1 MIAKK
6 WGLALSLTF
15 AFGLMACDSS
25 SGGKGGNTISCKVT
39 STSNS
44 VTMSASYQGQSITE
58 KVTLQGDN
66 MIQTTTYS
74 GMTQSEFNEECE
86 DAKEYSFGD
95 VTCEGKTITVKG
107 EAYGVTIG
115 KLKESAEEMCD
126 EMKSMDEEDLE
137 DR

>member
-6 WGLALSLTF
+6 LGLALSLTF

-44 VTMSASYQGQSITE
+44 VTMSASYQGQSVTQ

-66 MIQTTTYS
+66 MIETTTFS

-86 DAKEYSFGD
+86 DAKEISYGD
-95 VTCEGKTITVKG
+95 VSCDGRTITLKMSSH
-107 EAYGVTIG
+107 GVTVDQ
-115 KLKESAEEMCD
+115 LKEGAEEQCD
-126 EMKSMDEEDLE
+126 EMKSMDEEDME
-137 DR
+137 DW